1 MKLCNIL
8 AEGAV
13 HLALYDEAGI
23 VDLTAA
29 GFPYAMEQVVQG
41 QGRQELTRLA
51 SAGLVP
57 VSRPRLANVISRP
70 GKILC
75 VGLNYPTHAANVQM
89 DLTREPVLFAKFSDA
104 LAPSGAVIDLP
115 TWERSYDYEAELV
128 VVIGRETWNVSV
140 DDALEHV
147 FGYTCGND
155 LSCRAP
161 QVRSSQWLIGKTL
174 PGFAPC
180 GPCIVT
186 ADDFDPGVSHALTC
200 TVNGELR
207 QNDDITSMIF
217 SCARI
222 ISYASRYMKLEPGDL
237 IFTGTPSGVA
247 CERPK
252 AERTWLK
259 AGDVIEVHIDG
270 IGTLTNTLCQN
281 CAS

>member
-8 AEGAV
+8 ADSAI
-13 HLALYDEAGI
+13 HLALYSDSGV

-29 GFPYAMEQVVQG
+29 GFPYTMEQVLEG
-41 QGRQELTRLA
+41 QGRQELEQWQ
-51 SAGLVP
+51 AGEQKP
-57 VSRPRLANVISRP
+57 VDNPRLANLITRP

-75 VGLNYPTHAANVQM
+75 VGLNYPAHAANVNM
-89 DLTREPVLFAKFSDA
+89 DVASEPVLFSKFANA
-104 LAPSGAVIDLP
+104 LAPSGASIELP
-115 TWERSYDYEAELV
+115 RWERSYDYEAELV
-128 VVIGRETWNVSV
+128 VVIGRETWNVGI
-140 DDALEHV
+140 DNALEHV

-161 QVRSSQWLIGKTL
+161 QVRSSQWLIGKTM

-186 ADDFDPGVSHALTC
+186 ADAFDPHASHAIRC

-207 QNDDITSMIF
+207 QNDDTAKMLF
-217 SCARI
+217 NCARI
-222 ISYASRYMKLEPGDL
+222 ISYASRYVKLEPGDL

-259 AGDVIEVHIDG
+259 PGDVVEVSIDG
-270 IGTLTNTLCQN
+270 IGTLTNTLC
-281 CAS
+281 